1 MPAFLQKK
9 RHYLKYVRIRTF
21 SEGKIRV
28 KENRYSGIFYA
39 IGVSLAAVY
48 EVYLFFQYFR
58 DEMLVY
64 TDVRYY

>member
-28 KENRYSGIFYA
+28 KENLYSGIFYA

-48 EVYLFFQYFR
+48 EFYLFFQYFR